1 MLSKYIILLFA
12 VFLALPSIAGECLL
26 TEALKNPQLSANSD
40 FWTELSQLSE
50 KGKPS
55 DHQIKILVEK
65 HGGSFSQTTLAPATT
80 VDKVYSYSFTGRAEK
95 EIKGLPKNLKTE
107 LDEFIELAT
116 TPTGLHEIRNNPGR
130 WNFEKVEQFGKNART
145 IRLNGGYR
153 VLFDVTPDAVEIRRV
168 NKGQIHGG

>member
-1 MLSKYIILLFA
+1 MLNRIFIFLFTI
-12 VFLALPSIAGECLL
+12 FLVPLGNAGECLL
-26 TEALKNPQLSANSD
+26 TEALKNPHLSANSD
-40 FWTELSQLSE
+40 FWTELSRLSE

-55 DHQIKILVEK
+55 DQQIKALVKK
-65 HGGSFSQTTLAPATT
+65 HGGSFSQTTIAPKTIFEKSSA
-80 VDKVYSYSFTGRAEK
+80 YSFTGRAEK
-95 EIKGLPKNLKTE
+95 EVKGLPKNLKAE

-116 TPTGLHEIRNNPGR
+116 KPSGMHEIRSNPGR

-153 VLFDVTPDAVEIRRV
+153 VLFDVTPDGVEIRRV